1 MKRIICA
8 TCETLRNLTEDD
20 QALIRPLADRGI
32 EASAGVWSDA
42 SFPWRSADA
51 VLIRSCWDYH
61 RRTREFL
68 EWIKSLEKVDVRVW
82 NSPNVIRWNT
92 DKAYLRDLEAK
103 GVPVI
108 PTLWPD
114 RSVQLRET
122 LQHLGWQKAVIK
134 PRISAS
140 AYLTRVTST
149 EDANEAQ
156 PLFEDLL
163 RGPGVMVQQFMVNV
177 LTQGE
182 WSLMFFGGEYS
193 HGVIKTPKAGDFRVQ
208 HDHGGSERNAEPP
221 AYVIEAAARAV
232 QAVDTPPLYA
242 RVDGVE
248 SNGQLLL
255 MELELI
261 EPALFL
267 KSAPGAAETFADS
280 IAVAI

>member
-193 HGVIKTPKAGDFRVQ
+193 HAVIKTPKAGDFRVQ

>member
-1 MKRIICA
+1 MKRIVCA
-8 TCETLRNLTEDD
+8 TCESLPNLTDDD
-20 QALIRPLADRGI
+20 QAVIRPLADRRI
-32 EASAGVWSDA
+32 QASVGVWSDA
-42 SFPWRSADA
+42 TFPWLSADA

-68 EWIKSLEKVDVRVW
+68 DWVVSLENAGVRLW
-82 NSPNVIRWNT
+82 NAPDAIRWNT
-92 DKAYLRDLEAK
+92 DKTYLRDLERK

-108 PTLWPD
+108 PTLWPET
-114 RSVQLRET
+114 SVRLRDKLHE
-122 LQHLGWQKAVIK
+122 LGWQKAVVK

-163 RGPGVMVQQFMVNV
+163 RGPGVMVQQFIDRV

-182 WSLMFFGGEYS
+182 WSLMFFAGAYS
-193 HGVIKTPKAGDFRVQ
+193 HAVIKTPKAGDFRVQ
-208 HDHGGSERNAEPP
+208 HDHGGGERNAEPP

-232 QAVDTPPLYA
+232 RAVESAPLYA

-248 SNGQLLL
+248 SDGQLLL

-267 KSAPGAAETFADS
+267 RSSPHAAERFAES
-280 IAVAI
+280 IAALL